1 MPATF
6 FSAIHCMYTLLNFR
20 SLVMI
25 IMTIMIIILRMTA
38 TKSAAAA
45 APAAKYLVVDIRLYM
60 SMDVSVKF
68 DLYVLLLFVCF
79 LF

>member
-45 APAAKYLVVDIRLYM
+45 AAAAKYLVVDIRL
-60 SMDVSVKF
+60 
-68 DLYVLLLFVCF
+68 
-79 LF
+79 

>member
-20 SLVMI
+20 SLVML
-25 IMTIMIIILRMTA
+25 IMIVMMIMIIILRMTA

-45 APAAKYLVVDIRLYM
+45 KYLVADIRL
-60 SMDVSVKF
+60 
-68 DLYVLLLFVCF
+68 
-79 LF
+79 